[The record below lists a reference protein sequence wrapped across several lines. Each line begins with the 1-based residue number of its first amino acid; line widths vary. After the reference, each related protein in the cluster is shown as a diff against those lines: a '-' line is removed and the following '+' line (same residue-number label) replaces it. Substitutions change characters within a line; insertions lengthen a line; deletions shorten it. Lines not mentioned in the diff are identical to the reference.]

1 MSVSFGVVSQEPLD
15 SPLEPQ
21 QVFAR
26 MIEANR
32 DLAYSG
38 LLAYERAGQLATY
51 KIESQIEGDGSQSLS
66 SLNRAL
72 PIQTH
77 SLLCQDSQE
86 QSTSALQNLENLY
99 NFYRPAESMVAGR
112 ETMELLMLPVDGN
125 RYGYGFSVD
134 RENYLPLRTV
144 VLTPRREPLE
154 RYEFV
159 AIEFLELPPSQAQV
173 LGDCPEL
180 ENQPLSWSAEVLP
193 RGFVTTRS
201 GFDPETNVSHMV
213 VSDGLATI
221 SISIEPIEAPSFPP
235 VTTDLGATNIL
246 LSYLSYRQQI
256 YLATLVGEVP
266 LESLE
271 QIVTGLNYK
280 VNDAESER

>member
-1 MSVSFGVVSQEPLD
+1 
-15 SPLEPQ
+15 
-21 QVFAR
+21 

-159 AIEFLELPPSQAQV
+159 AIEFLELPPTQAQV
-173 LGDCPEL
+173 PGDCPEI

-271 QIVTGLNYK
+271 QIVTGLSYK